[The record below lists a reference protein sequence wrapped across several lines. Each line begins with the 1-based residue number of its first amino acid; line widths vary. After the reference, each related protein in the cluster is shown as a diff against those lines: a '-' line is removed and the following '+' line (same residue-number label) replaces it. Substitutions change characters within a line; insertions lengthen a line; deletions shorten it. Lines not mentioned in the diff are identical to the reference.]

1 MEEIQSLRGHK
12 IIMTGRKSIQ
22 ITGVKDVKAFDEK
35 EVELET
41 LAGMLNVKGDGLHV
55 RNLNLER
62 GEVDME
68 GLINNL
74 TYTDVTSFKKKSES
88 LLSRMFKWVEMYY

>member
-12 IIMTGRKSIQ
+12 IIMTGRKSLQ

-35 EVELET
+35 ETELET
-41 LAGMLNVKGDGLHV
+41 SAGMLNIKGEGLHV

-62 GEVDME
+62 GEVDMD
-68 GLINNL
+68 GMVNNL
-74 TYTDVTSFKKKSES
+74 TYTDIASFKKKSES
-88 LLSRMFKWVEMYY
+88 LLSRMFK